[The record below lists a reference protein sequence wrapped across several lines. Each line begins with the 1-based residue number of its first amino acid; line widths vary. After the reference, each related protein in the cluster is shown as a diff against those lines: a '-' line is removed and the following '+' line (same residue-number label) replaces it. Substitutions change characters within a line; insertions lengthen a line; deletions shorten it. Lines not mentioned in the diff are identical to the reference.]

1 MQFYNI
7 SFTVTVLCY
16 DTLARIHIG
25 CRCGRILSAL
35 FVIVALTI
43 KEQYD
48 IGILLDRTRISQVGN
63 LRSVVITL
71 SAARES
77 CDRVI
82 TGTFISFARIFRFR
96 VISEISFTR
105 LSIFLLLDIS

>member
-71 SAARES
+71 F
-77 CDRVI
+77 CG
-82 TGTFISFARIFRFR
+82 TGKQTG
-96 VISEISFTR
+96 
-105 LSIFLLLDIS
+105 